1 MVILS
6 ISEDRCPV
14 VSVPSHIIFSLVL
27 MFLSFGFLF
36 EGFVNRRES
45 RMMMQKNIT
54 EIKVEID
61 KENEQLAVLTEEL
74 QRVDGKSDQ
83 ISNCTEFY

>member
-1 MVILS
+1 
-6 ISEDRCPV
+6 
-14 VSVPSHIIFSLVL
+14 
-27 MFLSFGFLF
+27 
-36 EGFVNRRES
+36 
-45 RMMMQKNIT
+45 MQKNIT